1 LSVDSLKKNTFGPPE
16 GGTQTKE
23 DIMAEPV
30 IIDAL
35 RTPIGKMNGAY
46 RETRP
51 DQLLAHTLQ
60 ALIKKT
66 GVDSNQLGDLI
77 AGCVS
82 QLNEQGMNIARRTA
96 LLAGLPISVP
106 GVTLNRFCSSG
117 QQALHFAAQAIAAGD
132 HDYVLAAGVESM
144 TRVPM
149 GSDGG
154 EAWKNIYL
162 SMRERYDLIHQGE
175 SAERIAERWKI
186 SRQETDEYAAE
197 SHRRA
202 AAAAAAGMHSEI
214 ILTPGLDAE
223 GKNLSL
229 GRDEGI
235 REVINLEKMAKLPV
249 VFRPDGKGVVTAANS
264 SQISDG
270 SGAVLVANREL
281 AEAAG
286 FKPRARFRARIVI
299 GSDPTMQLDGVI
311 PATKLA
317 LAKAGL
323 ALKDLAWIEINEAFA
338 TVVISWAREFDPD
351 MSKVNPWGG
360 AIAHGHPIGATGAI
374 LMAKLLA
381 GLASIDGQFGLQ
393 VMCAGH
399 GMATATI
406 IERLR

>member
-1 LSVDSLKKNTFGPPE
+1 
-16 GGTQTKE
+16 
-23 DIMAEPV
+23 MAEPV
-30 IIDAL
+30 IIDGL

-60 ALIKKT
+60 SLVKKT
-66 GVDSNQLGDLI
+66 GVDAEKVGDLI
-77 AGCVS
+77 VGCVT

-96 LLAGLPISVP
+96 LLAGLPITVP
-106 GVTLNRFCSSG
+106 GVALNRFCSSG
-117 QQALHFAAQAIAAGD
+117 QQAIHFAAQAIAAGD
-132 HDYVLAAGVESM
+132 HDYVIAAGVESM

-154 EAWKNIYL
+154 EAWKNIYHA
-162 SMRERYDLIHQGE
+162 MREHHDLIHQGE
-175 SAERIAERWKI
+175 SAERLAESWNI
-186 SRQETDEYAAE
+186 SRKEADEFAAE

-202 AAAAAAGMHSEI
+202 AAAAKAELHAEIVATPGIDAAGKH
-214 ILTPGLDAE
+214 
-223 GKNLSL
+223 LSL

-235 REVINLEKMAKLPV
+235 REVINMEKMAMLPV
-249 VFRPDGKGVVTAANS
+249 VFRPNGNGVVTAANS

-270 SGAVLVANREL
+270 SGAILVANREV
-281 AEAAG
+281 AEADG
-286 FKPRARFRARIVI
+286 FRPRARFRARIVI

-317 LAKAGL
+317 LEKAGL
-323 ALKDLAWIEINEAFA
+323 TMKDIDRIEINEAFA
-338 TVVISWAREFDPD
+338 TVVIAWARAFDPD
-351 MSKVNPWGG
+351 MAKVNPWGG
-360 AIAHGHPIGATGAI
+360 AIAHGHPIGGTGAI

-381 GLASIDGQFGLQ
+381 GLDSSDGQFGLQ

-406 IERLR
+406 VERLK

>member
-1 LSVDSLKKNTFGPPE
+1 MP
-16 GGTQTKE
+16 
-23 DIMAEPV
+23 EPV

-35 RTPIGKMNGAY
+35 RTPIGKFKGAY

-60 ALIKKT
+60 SLIKKT
-66 GVDSNQLGDLI
+66 GIDPDRIGDLI
-77 AGCVS
+77 VGCVS

-96 LLAGLPISVP
+96 LLSGLPITVP

-117 QQALHFAAQAIAAGD
+117 QQSIHFAAQAIAAGD
-132 HDYVLAAGVESM
+132 LDYVLASGVESM

-154 EAWKNIYL
+154 EAWKKVYL
-162 SMRERYDLIHQGE
+162 AMREQYDLIHQGE
-175 SAERIAERWKI
+175 SAERLAERWNI
-186 SRQETDEYAAE
+186 SRKEVDEFAAE

-202 AAAAAAGMHSEI
+202 AVAANAGSHTEI
-214 ILTPGLDAE
+214 VPTPGLDAE
-223 GKNLSL
+223 GRHLSL
-229 GRDEGI
+229 ARDEGV
-235 REVINLEKMAKLPV
+235 RDVINMEKMAALPV
-249 VFRPDGKGVVTAANS
+249 VFRPDGNGVVTAANS

-270 SGAVLVANREL
+270 SGAVLVANREV
-281 AEAAG
+281 AEADG
-286 FKPRARFRARIVI
+286 FTPHARFRARIVV

-317 LAKAGL
+317 LEKAGL
-323 ALKDLAWIEINEAFA
+323 TMKDLDRIEINEAFA
-338 TVVISWAREFDPD
+338 TVVISWARELNPD

-360 AIAHGHPIGATGAI
+360 AIAHGHPIGATGSI

-381 GLASIDGQFGLQ
+381 GLDSVDGQFGLQ

-406 IERLR
+406 VERLKK